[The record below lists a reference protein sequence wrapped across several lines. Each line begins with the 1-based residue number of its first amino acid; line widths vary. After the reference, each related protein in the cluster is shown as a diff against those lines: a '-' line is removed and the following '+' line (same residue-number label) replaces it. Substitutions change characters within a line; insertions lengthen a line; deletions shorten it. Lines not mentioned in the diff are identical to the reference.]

1 MNIEIKKLCEKYNE
15 KKSFQKYN
23 SDISIVMEF
32 DEKQF
37 DFGSGKSRHNDFG
50 FLSFKI

>member
-15 KKSFQKYN
+15 KKSFQIYN

-37 DFGSGKSRHNDFG
+37 DDYTISISMN
-50 FLSFKI
+50 KIDNIE